1 LASTPLKVL
10 NQPLKVLNKPAAVLN
25 KPLRVLNKPLR
36 VFITGASSGLGA
48 ALARHYGASG
58 AQLGLAGRRL
68 EGLQHTA
75 AGLDAR
81 LYPADVRDAAAMQ
94 TAAEAFLN
102 EVGPPDIVIAAAG
115 ISVGTLT
122 EAGEDAAV
130 FRAVMDANVLGLVHT
145 FQPFIVPMQTNGG
158 VLCGISSVA
167 GVRGLPG
174 GGAYSASK
182 AAATVYLEALRLE
195 LKARGIAVVTVA
207 PGYVDTP
214 MTRVN
219 PYAMP
224 FKMSARVAAEKVAH
238 CIARRRPYTV
248 IPWQMAWAARL
259 LKWLP
264 IPVYDVVF
272 EKAPR
277 KPRGLPT

>member
-1 LASTPLKVL
+1 MGTPGSSE
-10 NQPLKVLNKPAAVLN
+10 P
-25 KPLRVLNKPLR
+25 RR

-48 ALARHYGASG
+48 ALARHYGAQG

-68 EGLQHTA
+68 EGLQATA
-75 AGLDAR
+75 AGLDAK
-81 LYPADVRDAAAMQ
+81 LYLADVRDAAAMHA
-94 TAAEAFLN
+94 AAEAFVR
-102 EVGPPDIVIAAAG
+102 EIGAPDIVIAAAG

-122 EAGEDAAV
+122 EAGEDTTV

-145 FQPFIVPMQTNGG
+145 FHPFIAPMQAGGG
-158 VLCGISSVA
+158 VLCAISSVA

-182 AAATVYLEALRLE
+182 AAATVYLESLRLE

-207 PGYVDTP
+207 PGYIDTP

-224 FKMSARVAAEKVAH
+224 FRMTADTAAAKVAR
-238 CIARRRPYTV
+238 CIARRDAYAV
-248 IPWQMAWAARL
+248 IPWQMAWVARL

-264 IPVYDVVF
+264 IPVYDALF

>member
-1 LASTPLKVL
+1 MPAAPLK
-10 NQPLKVLNKPAAVLN
+10 
-25 KPLRVLNKPLR
+25 

-48 ALARHYGASG
+48 ALARHYGTQG
-58 AQLGLAGRRL
+58 ARLGLVGRRL
-68 EGLQHTA
+68 DALQAVASGLE
-75 AGLDAR
+75 AR
-81 LYPADVRDAAAMQ
+81 VYQADVRDAEAMRQAA
-94 TAAEAFLN
+94 ASFLK
-102 EVGPPDIVIAAAG
+102 EIGPPDIVIGAAG

-122 EAGEDAAV
+122 EDAADAPV

-145 FQPFIVPMQTNGG
+145 FQPFIAAMRPSGG

-182 AAATVYLEALRLE
+182 AAATAYLEALRLE
-195 LKARGIAVVTVA
+195 LKPHGLAVVTVA
-207 PGYVDTP
+207 PGYIDTP

-219 PYAMP
+219 PYPMP
-224 FKMSARVAAEKVAH
+224 FRMAAQDAARRVARS
-238 CIARRRPYTV
+238 IASRRAYTT
-248 IPWQMAWAARL
+248 IPWQMAWVARV

-264 IPVYDVVF
+264 IPVYDAVF
-272 EKAPR
+272 LKAPR

>member
-1 LASTPLKVL
+1 MSDPV
-10 NQPLKVLNKPAAVLN
+10 
-25 KPLRVLNKPLR
+25 R

-48 ALARHYGASG
+48 ALARHYGAQG
-58 AQLGLAGRRL
+58 AQLGLLGRNPDTL
-68 EGLQHTA
+68 AAVA

-81 LYPADVRDAAAMQ
+81 TYLADVRDAAAMN
-94 TAAEAFLN
+94 AAAAAFLD
-102 EVGPPDIVIAAAG
+102 EVGTPDIVIAAAG

-122 EAGEDAAV
+122 EEAADAAV
-130 FRAVMDANVLGLVHT
+130 FRAVMDANVLGMLHT
-145 FQPFIVPMQTNGG
+145 FAPFIAAMKSRGG

-195 LKARGIAVVTVA
+195 LKQHGIAVVTVS
-207 PGYVDTP
+207 PGYIATP
-214 MTRVN
+214 MTAVN
-219 PYAMP
+219 PYPMP
-224 FKMSARVAAEKVAH
+224 FKMSAATAAEKVAR
-238 CIARRRPYTV
+238 CIARRSAHRV
-248 IPWQMAWAARL
+248 IPWQMAVVAQV

-264 IPVYDVVF
+264 VRAYDAIF

>member
-1 LASTPLKVL
+1 MPAHPLK
-10 NQPLKVLNKPAAVLN
+10 
-25 KPLRVLNKPLR
+25 

-48 ALARHYGASG
+48 ALARRYGAAG
-58 AQLGLAGRRL
+58 ARLGLAGRRL
-68 EGLQHTA
+68 EGLQDTA
-75 AGLDAR
+75 AGLDAQ
-81 LYPADVRDAAAMQ
+81 LYQADVRDAGAMQ
-94 TAAEAFLN
+94 RAAANFMR
-102 EVGPPDIVIAAAG
+102 EVGVPDVVVAAAG

-122 EAGEDAAV
+122 EVAEDAAV

-145 FQPFIVPMQTNGG
+145 FQPFLGAMQPGG

-195 LKARGIAVVTVA
+195 SKARGIAVVTIA
-207 PGYVDTP
+207 PGYIDTP

-224 FKMSARVAAEKVAH
+224 FRMTADAAAAKVAR
-238 CIARRRPYTV
+238 CIARRRSYTV
-248 IPWQMAWAARL
+248 IPWQMAWVARA

-264 IPVYDVVF
+264 IPVYDALF

-277 KPRGLPT
+277 KPRNLPT

>member
-1 LASTPLKVL
+1 LAARTQALT
-10 NQPLKVLNKPAAVLN
+10 
-25 KPLRVLNKPLR
+25 KPLR

-48 ALARHYGASG
+48 ALARHYGTQG

-68 EGLQHTA
+68 EGLRDSA

-81 LYPADVRDAAAMQ
+81 LYQADVRDAAGMQ
-94 TAAEAFLN
+94 AAADAFLR
-102 EVGPPDIVIAAAG
+102 EIGVPDIVIAAAG

-122 EAGEDAAV
+122 EVGDDAPV

-145 FQPFIVPMQTNGG
+145 FQPFIAPMQARGG

-182 AAATVYLEALRLE
+182 AAATRYLEALRLE

-207 PGYVDTP
+207 PGFIDTP
-214 MTRVN
+214 MTQVN

-224 FKMSARVAAEKVAH
+224 FKMTAATAATKVAQ
-238 CIARRRPYTV
+238 CIARRRAYTV
-248 IPWQMAWAARL
+248 IPWQMVWVARL

-264 IPVYDVVF
+264 IPVYDALF

-277 KPRGLPT
+277 KPRRLPT

>member
-1 LASTPLKVL
+1 VAARKDL
-10 NQPLKVLNKPAAVLN
+10 N
-25 KPLRVLNKPLR
+25 RRLR

-48 ALARHYGASG
+48 ALARHYGSRG

-68 EGLQHTA
+68 DGLQDTA

-81 LYPADVRDAAAMQ
+81 LYQADVRDAGAMRSAALS
-94 TAAEAFLN
+94 FLRDA
-102 EVGPPDIVIAAAG
+102 GAPDIVVAAAG

-122 EAGEDAAV
+122 EAAGDLPV
-130 FRAVMDANVLGLVHT
+130 FRAVMDANVLGLPHT
-145 FQPFIVPMQTNGG
+145 FQPFIEPMQAHGG

-195 LKARGIAVVTVA
+195 LKQRGIAVVNVA
-207 PGYVDTP
+207 PGYIDTP

-224 FKMSARVAAEKVAH
+224 FRMSADAAAAEVAR
-238 CIARRRPYTV
+238 CIARRRGFTV
-248 IPWQMAWAARL
+248 IPWQMRWVART

-264 IPVYDVVF
+264 DPVYDALF

>member
-1 LASTPLKVL
+1 LSAAPLK
-10 NQPLKVLNKPAAVLN
+10 
-25 KPLRVLNKPLR
+25 
-36 VFITGASSGLGA
+36 VFITGAGSGLGA
-48 ALARHYGASG
+48 ALARHYGAQG
-58 AQLGLAGRRL
+58 AQLGLLGRRL
-68 EGLQHTA
+68 EGLQHAA

-81 LYPADVRDAAAMQ
+81 LYQADVRDAASVQ
-94 TAAEAFLN
+94 TAAAAFLAA
-102 EVGPPDIVIAAAG
+102 VGSPDVVIAAAG

-122 EAGEDAAV
+122 EEAADTSV
-130 FRAVMDANVLGLVHT
+130 FRAVMDTNVLGLVHS
-145 FQPFIVPMQTNGG
+145 FQPFIGAMQTHGG

-182 AAATVYLEALRLE
+182 AAATTYLEALRLE

-207 PGYVDTP
+207 PGYIDTP

-219 PYAMP
+219 PYPMP
-224 FKMSARVAAEKVAH
+224 FKMTAQAAAAKVAR
-238 CIARRRPYTV
+238 CIARRRAHTV
-248 IPWQMAWAARL
+248 VPWQMAWTARL
-259 LKWLP
+259 LKWMP
-264 IPVYDVVF
+264 IPVYDAIF

>member
-1 LASTPLKVL
+1 MRAALK
-10 NQPLKVLNKPAAVLN
+10 
-25 KPLRVLNKPLR
+25 

-48 ALARHYGASG
+48 ALARHYARQGAR
-58 AQLGLAGRRL
+58 LGLAGRKAKAL
-68 EGLQHTA
+68 SAVA
-75 AGLDAR
+75 AGHDAR
-81 LYPADVRDAAAMQ
+81 TYLADVRDAAAMHDAA
-94 TAAEAFLN
+94 TAFQRD
-102 EVGPPDIVIAAAG
+102 VGTPDIVIAAAG

-122 EAGEDAAV
+122 EEAGDLEV
-130 FRAVMDANVLGLVHT
+130 FRAVMDANVLGMAHT
-145 FQPFIVPMQTNGG
+145 FSPFIAPMSAGGG

-182 AAATVYLEALRLE
+182 AAAAVYLEALRLE
-195 LKARGIAVVTVA
+195 LKGRGIAVVDIA
-207 PGYVDTP
+207 PGYIDTP

-219 PYAMP
+219 PYTMP
-224 FKMSARVAAEKVAH
+224 FRMAPEVAAAKIARA
-238 CIARRRPYTV
+238 IARRKPRTV
-248 IPWQMAWAARL
+248 IPWQMAWIAGM

-264 IPVYDVVF
+264 IPVYDAVF

>member
-1 LASTPLKVL
+1 MTTAPLK
-10 NQPLKVLNKPAAVLN
+10 
-25 KPLRVLNKPLR
+25 

-48 ALARHYGASG
+48 ALARHYGAQG

-68 EGLQHTA
+68 EGLQETA
-75 AGLDAR
+75 TGLGAR
-81 LYPADVRDAAAMQ
+81 LYLADVRDAAAMHD
-94 TAAEAFLN
+94 AAEAYLN
-102 EVGPPDIVIAAAG
+102 EVGAPDIVIAAAG
-115 ISVGTLT
+115 ISIGTLT
-122 EAGEDAAV
+122 EEAADAPV

-145 FQPFIVPMQTNGG
+145 FQPFISAMQTHGG

-182 AAATVYLEALRLE
+182 AAATTYLEALRLE
-195 LKARGIAVVTVA
+195 LKARGIVVVTVA
-207 PGYVDTP
+207 PGYIDTP
-214 MTRVN
+214 MTQVN

-224 FKMSARVAAEKVAH
+224 FKMTAQIAAEKVAH
-238 CIARRRPYTV
+238 CIAQRRPYTV
-248 IPWQMAWAARL
+248 IPWQMAWVARM

-264 IPVYDVVF
+264 IPVYDALF

-277 KPRGLPT
+277 KPRDLPT

>member
-1 LASTPLKVL
+1 MTPSLKI
-10 NQPLKVLNKPAAVLN
+10 
-25 KPLRVLNKPLR
+25 
-36 VFITGASSGLGA
+36 FITGASSGLGA
-48 ALARHYGASG
+48 ALARHYGESG
-58 AQLGLAGRRL
+58 ARLGLLGRRL
-68 EGLQHTA
+68 GGLEAAA

-81 LYPADVRDAAAMQ
+81 LYQTDVRDADAMQ
-94 TAAEAFLN
+94 AAAAAFLRD
-102 EVGPPDIVIAAAG
+102 VGTPDIVIAAAG

-122 EAGEDAAV
+122 EEAEDLAV
-130 FRAVMDANVLGLVHT
+130 FRAVMDANVLGLAHT
-145 FQPFIVPMQTNGG
+145 FQPFIDAMQSNGG

-195 LKARGIAVVTVA
+195 LKGRGVAVVTVA
-207 PGYVDTP
+207 PGYIDTP
-214 MTRVN
+214 MTQIN

-224 FKMSARVAAEKVAH
+224 FKMTAEVAAAKIAR
-238 CIARRRPYTV
+238 CIARRRAFTV
-248 IPWQMAWAARL
+248 IPWQMAWVARL

-264 IPVYDVVF
+264 IPVYDAVF

>member
-1 LASTPLKVL
+1 M
-10 NQPLKVLNKPAAVLN
+10 
-25 KPLRVLNKPLR
+25 
-36 VFITGASSGLGA
+36 FITGASSGLGA
-48 ALARHYGASG
+48 ALARHYGAAG
-58 AQLGLAGRRL
+58 AQLGLVGRRL
-68 EGLQHTA
+68 DGLRTTA
-75 AGLDAR
+75 ATLDAR
-81 LYPADVRDAAAMQ
+81 LLYQADVRDATAMQ
-94 TAAEAFLN
+94 QAAAAFLST
-102 EVGPPDIVIAAAG
+102 VGAPDIVIAAAG

-122 EAGEDAAV
+122 EFAEDAAV

-145 FQPFIVPMQTNGG
+145 FQPFIAVMPPGS

-167 GVRGLPG
+167 GLRGLPG

-195 LKARGIAVVTVA
+195 LKVHGIAVVTVA
-207 PGYVDTP
+207 PGYIDTP

-224 FKMSARVAAEKVAH
+224 FRMSVQSAAVKVAR
-238 CIARRRPYTV
+238 CIARRRRYTV
-248 IPWQMAWAARL
+248 IPWQMAWVARM

-264 IPVYDVVF
+264 IPVYDAVF

-277 KPRGLPT
+277 KPRNLPT

>member
-1 LASTPLKVL
+1 MSGPLK
-10 NQPLKVLNKPAAVLN
+10 
-25 KPLRVLNKPLR
+25 

-48 ALARHYGASG
+48 ALARHYGAQG
-58 AQLGLAGRRL
+58 AQLGLLGRRL
-68 EGLQHTA
+68 EGLQRTA

-81 LYPADVRDAAAMQ
+81 LYQADVRDTAAMQ
-94 TAAEAFLN
+94 AAATAFLQ
-102 EVGPPDIVIAAAG
+102 EIGTPDIVIAAAG

-122 EAGEDAAV
+122 EEAADTPI

-145 FQPFIVPMQTNGG
+145 FQPFIAAMQTGG

-195 LKARGIAVVTVA
+195 LKARGLAVVTVA
-207 PGYVDTP
+207 PGYIDTP
-214 MTRVN
+214 MTQVN

-224 FKMSARVAAEKVAH
+224 FKMTATAAAAKVAR
-238 CIARRRPYTV
+238 CIAQRRAYTV
-248 IPWQMAWAARL
+248 IPWQMAWVARM

-264 IPVYDVVF
+264 IPVYDALF

>member
-1 LASTPLKVL
+1 LRVSHG
-10 NQPLKVLNKPAAVLN
+10 QPLK
-25 KPLRVLNKPLR
+25 

-48 ALARHYGASG
+48 ALARHYGAQG
-58 AQLGLAGRRL
+58 AQLGLVGRKHEAL
-68 EGLQHTA
+68 AAVADGLGAQA
-75 AGLDAR
+75 
-81 LYPADVRDAAAMQ
+81 YIADVRDAAAMQ
-94 TAAEAFLN
+94 AAASAFLS

-122 EAGEDAAV
+122 EEAADAAI

-145 FQPFIVPMQTNGG
+145 FAPFVAPMQAASMHTGGG

-182 AAATVYLEALRLE
+182 AAATIYLEALRLE

-207 PGYVDTP
+207 PGYIDTP
-214 MTRVN
+214 MTQVN
-219 PYAMP
+219 PYPMP
-224 FKMSARVAAEKVAH
+224 FKMSAETAAQKVAH
-238 CIARRRPYTV
+238 CIARRRAHTV
-248 IPWQMAWAARL
+248 IPWPMAWVARV

-264 IPVYDVVF
+264 IPVYDAIF

>member
-1 LASTPLKVL
+1 VPG
-10 NQPLKVLNKPAAVLN
+10 
-25 KPLRVLNKPLR
+25 RPLR

-48 ALARHYGASG
+48 ALARHYGAQG
-58 AQLGLAGRRL
+58 AQLGLVGRKPDAL
-68 EGLQHTA
+68 A
-75 AGLDAR
+75 AVADSLDAHTY
-81 LYPADVRDAAAMQ
+81 LADVRDAAAMQ
-94 TAAEAFLN
+94 AAASAFLDAC
-102 EVGPPDIVIAAAG
+102 GAPDIVIAAAG

-122 EAGEDAAV
+122 EQSEDAAV

-145 FQPFIVPMQTNGG
+145 FAPFIAPMQTGGG

-195 LKARGIAVVTVA
+195 LKGRGIAVVTVA
-207 PGYVDTP
+207 PGYIDTP
-214 MTRVN
+214 MTQVN
-219 PYAMP
+219 PYPMP
-224 FKMSARVAAEKVAH
+224 FKMSAATAAAKVAY
-238 CIARRRPYTV
+238 CIARRRPHSV
-248 IPWQMAWAARL
+248 IPWQMAGVAQV

-264 IPVYDVVF
+264 VRVYDALF
-272 EKAPR
+272 ENAPR

>member
-1 LASTPLKVL
+1 MSSAP
-10 NQPLKVLNKPAAVLN
+10 PKP
-25 KPLRVLNKPLR
+25 KPLR

-48 ALARHYGASG
+48 ALARHYGATG

-68 EGLQHTA
+68 DGLQDTA
-75 AGLDAR
+75 AGLDAH
-81 LYPADVRDAAAMQ
+81 LFLADVRDAAAMQ
-94 TAAEAFLN
+94 QAAAAFLR
-102 EVGPPDIVIAAAG
+102 EVGVPDIVIAAAG

-122 EAGEDAAV
+122 EASEDALV

-145 FQPFIVPMQTNGG
+145 FQPFIAAMQTNGG

-174 GGAYSASK
+174 GSAYSASK
-182 AAATVYLEALRLE
+182 AAATIYLESLRLE
-195 LKARGIAVVTVA
+195 LKTRGIAVVTVA
-207 PGYVDTP
+207 PGYIDTP

-224 FKMSARVAAEKVAH
+224 FRMTAESAAAKVVR
-238 CIARRRPYTV
+238 CIARRRRYTV
-248 IPWQMAWAARL
+248 IPWQMAWVARI

-264 IPVYDVVF
+264 IPVYDAVF

-277 KPRGLPT
+277 KPRNLPT

>member
-1 LASTPLKVL
+1 LSARPLT
-10 NQPLKVLNKPAAVLN
+10 
-25 KPLRVLNKPLR
+25 

-48 ALARHYGASG
+48 ALARHYGAQG
-58 AQLGLAGRRL
+58 AQLGLVGRKADAL
-68 EGLQHTA
+68 A
-75 AGLDAR
+75 AVADGLDAR
-81 LYPADVRDAAAMQ
+81 TYLADVRDAAAMQ
-94 TAAEAFLN
+94 AAAAGFLG
-102 EVGPPDIVIAAAG
+102 EVGTPDIVIAAAG

-122 EAGEDAAV
+122 EEAADAEV

-145 FQPFIVPMQTNGG
+145 FAPFIAAMQAGNHAGGG

-174 GGAYSASK
+174 GSAYSASK

-207 PGYVDTP
+207 PGYIDTP
-214 MTRVN
+214 MTEVN
-219 PYAMP
+219 PYSMP
-224 FKMSARVAAEKVAH
+224 FKMSAATAAQKVAR
-238 CIARRRPYTV
+238 CIARRRAYSV
-248 IPWQMAWAARL
+248 IPWPMAWVARV

-264 IPVYDVVF
+264 IRVYDALF
-272 EKAPR
+272 ENAPR

>member
-1 LASTPLKVL
+1 LAAAPLK
-10 NQPLKVLNKPAAVLN
+10 
-25 KPLRVLNKPLR
+25 

-48 ALARHYGASG
+48 ALARHYGAMG

-68 EGLQHTA
+68 DGLHDTA
-75 AGLDAR
+75 AGLDAQ
-81 LYPADVRDAAAMQ
+81 LFQADVRDAAAMQ
-94 TAAEAFLN
+94 TAAEAFLR
-102 EVGPPDIVIAAAG
+102 EVGTPDIVIAAAG

-122 EAGEDAAV
+122 GEAADAPV

-145 FQPFIVPMQTNGG
+145 FQPFLAAMQPGG

-174 GGAYSASK
+174 GSAYSASK

-195 LKARGIAVVTVA
+195 QKARGIAVVTVA
-207 PGYVDTP
+207 PGYIDTP
-214 MTRVN
+214 MTQVN

-224 FKMSARVAAEKVAH
+224 FKMTAQTAAAKVAR
-238 CIARRRPYTV
+238 CIRRRHAYSV
-248 IPWQMAWAARL
+248 IPWQMAGVAQL

-264 IPVYDVVF
+264 IPVYDALF

-277 KPRGLPT
+277 KPRGLPI

>member
-1 LASTPLKVL
+1 M
-10 NQPLKVLNKPAAVLN
+10 
-25 KPLRVLNKPLR
+25 
-36 VFITGASSGLGA
+36 TGASSGLGA
-48 ALARHYGASG
+48 ALARHYGALG

-68 EGLQHTA
+68 QGLQDTA
-75 AGLDAR
+75 VGLDAR
-81 LYPADVRDAAAMQ
+81 LYLADVRDAAAMQ
-94 TAAEAFLN
+94 AAAEAFLRDA
-102 EVGPPDIVIAAAG
+102 GTPDIVIAAAG

-122 EAGEDAAV
+122 EAAEDAAV

-145 FQPFIVPMQTNGG
+145 FQPFIGPMAAGGG

-174 GGAYSASK
+174 GSAYSASK
-182 AAATVYLEALRLE
+182 AAATVYLESLRLE
-195 LKARGIAVVTVA
+195 LRSRDIAVVSVA
-207 PGYVDTP
+207 PGYIDTP

-224 FKMSARVAAEKVAH
+224 FRMAAATAAAKVAH
-238 CIARRRPYTV
+238 CIARRHAYAV
-248 IPWQMAWAARL
+248 IPWQMAWVARM
-259 LKWLP
+259 LKCLP
-264 IPVYDVVF
+264 IPVYDALF

>member
-1 LASTPLKVL
+1 MPTAPLKVL
-10 NQPLKVLNKPAAVLN
+10 
-25 KPLRVLNKPLR
+25 
-36 VFITGASSGLGA
+36 ITGASSGLGA
-48 ALARHYGASG
+48 ALARHYGVLG
-58 AQLGLAGRRL
+58 ARLGLAGRRL
-68 EGLQHTA
+68 DGLQDTA

-81 LYPADVRDAAAMQ
+81 LYQADVRDAAAMQ
-94 TAAEAFLN
+94 SAAETFLSKL
-102 EVGPPDIVIAAAG
+102 GPPDIVVAAAG

-122 EAGEDAAV
+122 EASEDATV

-145 FQPFIVPMQTNGG
+145 FQPFIAPMQANGG

-195 LKARGIAVVTVA
+195 LKARGIHVVTVA
-207 PGYVDTP
+207 PGYIDTP
-214 MTRVN
+214 MTQVN

-224 FKMSARVAAEKVAH
+224 FKMTAPTAAANVAR
-238 CIARRRPYTV
+238 CIERRRAYTV
-248 IPWQMAWAARL
+248 IPWQMAVAARM

-264 IPVYDVVF
+264 IPVYDSLF

>member
-1 LASTPLKVL
+1 M
-10 NQPLKVLNKPAAVLN
+10 
-25 KPLRVLNKPLR
+25 
-36 VFITGASSGLGA
+36 FITGASSGLGA
-48 ALARHYGASG
+48 ALARHYGALG

-68 EGLQHTA
+68 QGLQDTA

-81 LYPADVRDAAAMQ
+81 LYLADVRDAAAMQ
-94 TAAEAFLN
+94 TAAEAFLRDA
-102 EVGPPDIVIAAAG
+102 GTPDIVIAAAG

-122 EAGEDAAV
+122 EAAEDAAV

-145 FQPFIVPMQTNGG
+145 FQPFIGPMAAGGG

-174 GGAYSASK
+174 GSAYSASK
-182 AAATVYLEALRLE
+182 AAATVYLESLRLE
-195 LKARGIAVVTVA
+195 LRSRDIAVVSVA
-207 PGYVDTP
+207 PGYIDTP

-224 FKMSARVAAEKVAH
+224 FRMAAATAAAKVAH
-238 CIARRRPYTV
+238 CIARRHAYAV
-248 IPWQMAWAARL
+248 IPWQMAWVARM
-259 LKWLP
+259 LKCLP
-264 IPVYDVVF
+264 IPVYDALF

>member
-1 LASTPLKVL
+1 LPTAPLK
-10 NQPLKVLNKPAAVLN
+10 
-25 KPLRVLNKPLR
+25 

-48 ALARHYGASG
+48 ALARHYGVLG

-68 EGLQHTA
+68 DGLQDTA

-81 LYPADVRDAAAMQ
+81 LFQADVRDAAAMQ
-94 TAAEAFLN
+94 SAADAFLSN
-102 EVGPPDIVIAAAG
+102 LGPPDIVIAAAG

-122 EAGEDAAV
+122 EASEDAAV

-145 FQPFIVPMQTNGG
+145 FQPFIAPMQTNGG

-195 LKARGIAVVTVA
+195 LKARGIHVVTVA
-207 PGYVDTP
+207 PGYIDTP
-214 MTRVN
+214 MTQVN

-224 FKMSARVAAEKVAH
+224 FKMTAPTAAANVAR
-238 CIARRRPYTV
+238 CIERRRAYTV
-248 IPWQMAWAARL
+248 IPWQMAVAARM

-264 IPVYDVVF
+264 IPVYDSLF

>member
-1 LASTPLKVL
+1 MPASI
-10 NQPLKVLNKPAAVLN
+10 Q
-25 KPLRVLNKPLR
+25 R
-36 VFITGASSGLGA
+36 VFVTGASSGLGA
-48 ALARHYGASG
+48 ALARHYGARG
-58 AQLGLAGRRL
+58 ATLGLAGRRQD
-68 EGLQHTA
+68 GLAATA

-81 LYPADVRDAAAMQ
+81 CYVADVRDAAAMR
-94 TAAEAFLN
+94 TAATTFLT
-102 EVGPPDIVIAAAG
+102 EVGPPDLVIAAAG

-122 EAGEDAAV
+122 EITEDATV

-145 FQPFIVPMQTNGG
+145 FQPFIAAMPPGS

-195 LKARGIAVVTVA
+195 MKARGIAVVTVA
-207 PGYVDTP
+207 PGYIDTP

-219 PYAMP
+219 PYPMP
-224 FKMSARVAAEKVAH
+224 FRMKAEDAAARVAR
-238 CIARRRPYTV
+238 CIARRRGYAV
-248 IPWQMAWAARL
+248 IPWQMAWVAGAM
-259 LKWLP
+259 KWLP
-264 IPVYDVVF
+264 NPMFDLLF